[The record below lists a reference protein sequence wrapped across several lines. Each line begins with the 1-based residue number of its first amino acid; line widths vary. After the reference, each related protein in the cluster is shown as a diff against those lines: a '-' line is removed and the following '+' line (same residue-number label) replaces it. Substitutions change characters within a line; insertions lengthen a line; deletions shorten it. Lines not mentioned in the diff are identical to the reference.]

1 MSNFDD
7 VKKFNTEINE
17 YIDKANKETLHD
29 IDLTAEKKSKK
40 DDGDKK
46 EKSA

>member
-1 MSNFDD
+1 MKESIVTGKVKDKKKQGKKDPEVMDADFED
-7 VKKFNTEINE
+7 VT
-17 YIDKANKETLHD
+17 
-29 IDLTAEKKSKK
+29 EKKSKK